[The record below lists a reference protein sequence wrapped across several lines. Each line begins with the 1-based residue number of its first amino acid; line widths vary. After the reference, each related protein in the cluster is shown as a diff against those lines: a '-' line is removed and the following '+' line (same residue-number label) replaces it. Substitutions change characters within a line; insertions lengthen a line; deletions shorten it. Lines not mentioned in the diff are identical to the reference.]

1 MRISDWSS
9 DLCSSDLVSSGAK
22 RLQYLHTI
30 DVRQHTIE
38 NDRVIKFGGGF
49 YQAGSSINLVIN
61 DMTLL
66 AQSLLNIGAKRRV
79 VFDKKDLHFAPSIG
93 PLIEPGRCHYLN
105 EPEMPMKC
113 RQDRKS
119 F

>member
-9 DLCSSDLVSSGAK
+9 DLCNGSLVSSGAK

-61 DMTLL
+61 GMTLL

-93 PLIEPGRCHYLN
+93 TLIEPC
-105 EPEMPMKC
+105 
-113 RQDRKS
+113 S
-119 F
+119 